1 MADWAVVTGASSGI
15 GRGFAER
22 LAGDGLSL
30 VLVARSVDT
39 LHDIADDLRSRHHVP
54 VEVLACDLTDAAARD
69 QLLDSLAER
78 QVEVLVNNAGFATV
92 GDFVD
97 ADPARIT
104 AEINLNV
111 VALTLLARAFAPGMI
126 RRGRGAIINV
136 ASTAS
141 FQPLPTMGVYAATKS
156 YVLSLSQALWDEL
169 RPYGVTVLALC
180 PGATETN
187 FFVNAGDE
195 SILTHRRSVDQVI
208 DTCFEALAK
217 GQPYVIDGL
226 GNAALAQ
233 VARLAPARIGLP
245 ISRRVLRR

>member
-39 LHDIADDLRSRHHVP
+39 LRDIADDLRSRHHVP
-54 VEVLACDLTDAAARD
+54 VEVLACDLTDAASRD
-69 QLLDSLAER
+69 RLLDRLAER

-136 ASTAS
+136 ASTAA

>member
-15 GRGFAER
+15 GRGFAGR
-22 LAGDGLSL
+22 RPGDGLGL

-136 ASTAS
+136 ASTAA

>member
-39 LHDIADDLRSRHHVP
+39 LRDIADDLRSRHHVP

-136 ASTAS
+136 ASTAA

>member
-1 MADWAVVTGASSGI
+1 
-15 GRGFAER
+15 
-22 LAGDGLSL
+22 
-30 VLVARSVDT
+30 
-39 LHDIADDLRSRHHVP
+39 
-54 VEVLACDLTDAAARD
+54 
-69 QLLDSLAER
+69 
-78 QVEVLVNNAGFATV
+78 
-92 GDFVD
+92 
-97 ADPARIT
+97 
-104 AEINLNV
+104 
-111 VALTLLARAFAPGMI
+111 MI

-136 ASTAS
+136 ASTAA

-195 SILTHRRSVDQVI
+195 SILTHRRSVDQVS

>member
-39 LHDIADDLRSRHHVP
+39 LRDIADDLRSRHHVP

-69 QLLDSLAER
+69 QLLDSLAVR
-78 QVEVLVNNAGFATV
+78 QVEVLVNNAGFATG

-136 ASTAS
+136 ASTAA